1 MASKK
6 RIGTI
11 QDAGQMKAILKIHVQ
26 VDPTT
31 CQQLWQYKGLEEV
44 AENYVG
50 FLTAVAKTDKLL
62 SKKILSRALR
72 AMHEGDKAGLDAF
85 AQCMVDTLSG
95 CRAKLPMLRSGAKT
109 CDAVVKVC
117 EAWTTTAGSSSSLEV
132 QDLDE
137 AVSSEAESGDAF
149 VVGVGDQPDEVDE
162 AKEAL
167 LKTMALFGGEAPTLM
182 RRTLAKKDSIL
193 SIGSSAPTSPKTAS
207 VDAMLDIKADHPLLT
222 PGAFMYRGNV
232 VLESWLMGS
241 ALIRAVQEMHAPVN
255 SHWFYMGASPSE
267 S

>member
-1 MASKK
+1 M
-6 RIGTI
+6 
-11 QDAGQMKAILKIHVQ
+11 
-26 VDPTT
+26 
-31 CQQLWQYKGLEEV
+31 
-44 AENYVG
+44 
-50 FLTAVAKTDKLL
+50 
-62 SKKILSRALR
+62 
-72 AMHEGDKAGLDAF
+72 
-85 AQCMVDTLSG
+85 
-95 CRAKLPMLRSGAKT
+95 
-109 CDAVVKVC
+109 
-117 EAWTTTAGSSSSLEV
+117 
-132 QDLDE
+132 
-137 AVSSEAESGDAF
+137 
-149 VVGVGDQPDEVDE
+149 
-162 AKEAL
+162 AL
-167 LKTMALFGGEAPTLM
+167 LGGEAPTLM

>member
-167 LKTMALFGGEAPTLM
+167 LK
-182 RRTLAKKDSIL
+182 KWHS
-193 SIGSSAPTSPKTAS
+193 
-207 VDAMLDIKADHPLLT
+207 
-222 PGAFMYRGNV
+222 
-232 VLESWLMGS
+232 LEGKH
-241 ALIRAVQEMHAPVN
+241 QH
-255 SHWFYMGASPSE
+255 
-267 S
+267 